1 MERSVI
7 WLAMVASYFLCVT
20 FIGCAS
26 MKYANIEKQKKVHQQ
41 LTKKME
47 YSNTRRAYRQKK
59 LFDAMKEKDEYEE
72 VSYTKEKIDKYFE
85 RIHERRNLDELDE
98 VYEEIEKTKKPK

>member
-7 WLAMVASYFLCVT
+7 WLAMVMSYFLCVT

-26 MKYANIEKQKKVHQQ
+26 MKYASIEKQKKVHQQ

-47 YSNTRRAYRQKK
+47 YNNTIF
-59 LFDAMKEKDEYEE
+59 L
-72 VSYTKEKIDKYFE
+72 V
-85 RIHERRNLDELDE
+85 NC
-98 VYEEIEKTKKPK
+98 